1 MLWLFREAGKRNPKN
16 VHYQFWRQDNQPKE
30 LETNTYMDEK
40 LQYVHNNPVAA
51 GYVSHPEG
59 WIYSSARS
67 YAGEQGLLPIV
78 LLE

>member
-1 MLWLFREAGKRNPKN
+1 MLWLFREAGNRNPKN
-16 VHYQFWRQDNQPKE
+16 VHYQFWRQDNQPKQ

-40 LQYVHNNPVAA
+40 LQYVHNNPVVA
-51 GYVSHPEG
+51 GYVSRPED